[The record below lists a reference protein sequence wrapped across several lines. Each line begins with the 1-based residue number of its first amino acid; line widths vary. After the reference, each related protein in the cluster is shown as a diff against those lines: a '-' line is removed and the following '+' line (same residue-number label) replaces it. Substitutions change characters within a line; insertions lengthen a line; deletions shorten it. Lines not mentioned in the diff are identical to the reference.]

1 MAMKDLFA
9 PAPPMGWNSWDC
21 YGAAVNEEQL
31 MGNARYMRDNLKAFG
46 WQYVVCDIQW
56 YEPSAQTHE
65 YHPFADLC
73 MDEYSRV
80 IPAEN
85 RFPSSAGGKGFR
97 PIADEIHAM
106 GLKFGIH
113 IMRGVPRQAVCRN
126 TRILGTDKTA
136 RQIAQSYSVCPWNSD
151 MYGVDMA
158 KDGAQAYYD
167 SLFMLYASWGVD
179 FVKVDDIANTEFKPA
194 APYSA
199 RLEIEAIRRAIDNCG
214 RQIVLSLSPGPAP
227 ISEAWH
233 LKKHANMWRMSG
245 DFWDNWAALKNMF
258 TLCERWALIG
268 ESGGWPDCDM
278 LPLGRLNVVENGGRQ
293 TNFTKAEQRT
303 MMNLWG
309 IFRSPLMIGCE
320 MRDNDAWTLSLL
332 TNMELIYVNQHG
344 VKPELIKNT
353 AEESVWVSKTE
364 SGRVYAA
371 LFNLSDEERTVS
383 ISLSELP
390 KDGWR
395 DAWGESS
402 FEQSEDTL
410 LARLAPHAS
419 ALVYTEG

>member
-1 MAMKDLFA
+1 MAMKELFA

-353 AEESVWVSKTE
+353 AEESMWVSKTE

-402 FEQSEDTL
+402 FEQSVDTL

>member
-402 FEQSEDTL
+402 FEQSGDTL

>member
-1 MAMKDLFA
+1 MKDLFA